1 MMEAYRDFNEAF
13 SGFTPQQQ
21 QALARPAGKPT
32 AALARCLTSLVGTTL
47 TVLLLLSLCRLH
59 CPPSF
64 PSSVAGSQG
73 YLEFDQSTVEALKI
87 LFSRDE
93 NYVQQLV
100 VDEVSKGGR
109 CD

>member
-1 MMEAYRDFNEAF
+1 M
-13 SGFTPQQQ
+13 
-21 QALARPAGKPT
+21 
-32 AALARCLTSLVGTTL
+32 
-47 TVLLLLSLCRLH
+47 
-59 CPPSF
+59 
-64 PSSVAGSQG
+64 AGSQG

-100 VDEVSKGGR
+100 VDEVSEGGR